1 MLDLAANTFK
11 VNRLTPRINPPPGA
25 GSLPFFY
32 VQIMVFPT
40 EIGNIATVAG
50 SLFEEVTLKRIPTQ
64 TGAAIQAITWEK
76 QTMFMSTKDDFDTN
90 LAKTVEEI
98 VGTFGE
104 RWRLFD
110 QMKSQLSEYESSPT
124 TSTTT
129 KPRDIRRKTQKE

>member
-1 MLDLAANTFK
+1 M
-11 VNRLTPRINPPPGA
+11 
-25 GSLPFFY
+25 
-32 VQIMVFPT
+32 
-40 EIGNIATVAG
+40 TVAG
-50 SLFEEVTLKRIPTQ
+50 SLFEQSRTLKRIPTQ
-64 TGAAIQAITWEK
+64 TGAAIQAITWKK

-110 QMKSQLSEYESSPT
+110 QTKSQLSEYESSPT